1 METKRVE
8 IATLVRAGHTTSNI
22 IKELNVSK
30 ATVCRVRK
38 RLADGD
44 DLKNKPR
51 SGRPVKIRPNQVKT
65 AFEAMPTMKMSELA
79 RRSPWTHPP
88 CPRLSK
94 QQHNGDRVVFFS
106 DEKTFTVD
114 PVYNKQNDRVICFGN
129 VSNVIRSVSKT
140 KHPASVMMLG
150 IVASTGDKMPPIWF
164 PTGYRLTG
172 ADYLELLKTKIT
184 KKSGKSSY
192 VFQQDGAP
200 AHTCKA
206 VQDWMETNM
215 KFWPKTMWPP
225 QSPDLNPLDFS
236 FWWHVES
243 QACRVRHSNVEDLKT
258 SVEKKWKAMKRSYI
272 ITVCQAFRRR
282 VEAVIEAKGGEIH
295 K

>member
-1 METKRVE
+1 
-8 IATLVRAGHTTSNI
+8 
-22 IKELNVSK
+22 
-30 ATVCRVRK
+30 
-38 RLADGD
+38 
-44 DLKNKPR
+44 
-51 SGRPVKIRPNQVKT
+51 T

-79 RRSPWTHPP
+79 KKKSVDPSTVSKAVKAADLRLDRCRRI
-88 CPRLSK
+88 LSDLK
-94 QQHNGDRVVFFS
+94 HNGDR
-106 DEKTFTVD
+106 KTFTVD

-129 VSNVIRSVSKT
+129 T

-282 VEAVIEAKGGEIH
+282 VEAVIEAK
-295 K
+295 

>member
-1 METKRVE
+1 
-8 IATLVRAGHTTSNI
+8 
-22 IKELNVSK
+22 
-30 ATVCRVRK
+30 
-38 RLADGD
+38 
-44 DLKNKPR
+44 
-51 SGRPVKIRPNQVKT
+51 
-65 AFEAMPTMKMSELA
+65 MKMSELA
-79 RRSPWTHPP
+79 KKKFVDPSTV
-88 CPRLSK
+88 SK
-94 QQHNGDRVVFFS
+94 AHNGDRVVFFS

-140 KHPASVMMLG
+140 QHPASVMMLG

-172 ADYLELLKTKIT
+172 ADYLELLKTK
-184 KKSGKSSY
+184 
-192 VFQQDGAP
+192 QDGAP